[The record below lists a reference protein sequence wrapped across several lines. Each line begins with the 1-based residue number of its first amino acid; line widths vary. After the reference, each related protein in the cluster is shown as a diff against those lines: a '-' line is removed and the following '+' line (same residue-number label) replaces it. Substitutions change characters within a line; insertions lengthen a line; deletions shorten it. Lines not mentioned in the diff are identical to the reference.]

1 MLHRLETVRV
11 LRLFLLFHSS
21 HYHLPG
27 LRDVKRVFKFNRNR
41 LFRGH
46 EGDIAVETK
55 NDNKNLIITNTY
67 YGGYCKQVIN
77 LNNATAEVTY
87 CIHRQ
92 QPKWFGRLLDEHL
105 KMVQEPGFSFLGP
118 VGITVG
124 NDKYRLDSHTAFLI
138 TTETV
143 DISNLQ
149 GHMTAINKLKVLSK
163 KLSYCIKQ
171 FKSLNAKQL
180 EDLIIP
186 KNDGQGVLYLD
197 PAILR

>member
-1 MLHRLETVRV
+1 M
-11 LRLFLLFHSS
+11 
-21 HYHLPG
+21 
-27 LRDVKRVFKFNRNR
+27 RDVKRVFKFNRNR

-55 NDNKNLIITNTY
+55 DDNKNLIITNSY
-67 YGGYCKQVIN
+67 YSGYCRQVIN

-87 CIHRQ
+87 CAHRQ

-105 KMVQEPGFSFLGP
+105 KMVKEPGFNFLGP

-143 DISNLQ
+143 DVSNIQ
-149 GHMTAINKLKVLSK
+149 GHMNAINKLKVLSK

-171 FKSLNAKQL
+171 FKSLNAMQL
-180 EDLIIP
+180 ENLVIP

>member
-1 MLHRLETVRV
+1 
-11 LRLFLLFHSS
+11 
-21 HYHLPG
+21 
-27 LRDVKRVFKFNRNR
+27 LRDVKRVFKFNRDR

-55 NDNKNLIITNTY
+55 DDNKNLIITNSY
-67 YGGYCKQVIN
+67 YGGYCRQVIN

-87 CIHRQ
+87 CTHRQ
-92 QPKWFGRLLDEHL
+92 NPKWFGHLLDEHVKL
-105 KMVQEPGFSFLGP
+105 SSTPRFGP
-118 VGITVG
+118 LSITD
-124 NDKYRLDSHTAFLI
+124 NADTYMLDSYSAFLM

-143 DISNLQ
+143 DVSNIQ
-149 GHMTAINKLKVLSK
+149 GHMNAINKLKVLSK

-180 EDLIIP
+180 ENLVIP
-186 KNDGQGVLYLD
+186 KNDGTGKLYLD